1 MIKDC
6 VNVLESEKLIVT
18 SKNLKARLRKYH
30 GTHFMN
36 RHKYLIDVIMKCS
49 EYFTNKVTVRIDHNE
64 NFTNGGGQKIVAT
77 FARILVSALET
88 NSYNTTHIKF
98 KNIPTSDMTLVII
111 MIAILP
117 TVAQRTK
124 TPDDLPALYFY
135 GNAKTGKNYL
145 FKQHAAYHNVP
156 TIHTRVSRYNQ
167 QINETGFFLKD
178 LNSDT
183 LIDPFNSATIRS
195 LALGNKTTVTIK

>member
-1 MIKDC
+1 
-6 VNVLESEKLIVT
+6 
-18 SKNLKARLRKYH
+18 
-30 GTHFMN
+30 
-36 RHKYLIDVIMKCS
+36 
-49 EYFTNKVTVRIDHNE
+49 
-64 NFTNGGGQKIVAT
+64 
-77 FARILVSALET
+77 
-88 NSYNTTHIKF
+88 
-98 KNIPTSDMTLVII
+98 MTLVII

-124 TPDDLPALYFY
+124 TPDNLPALYFY

-183 LIDPFNSATIRS
+183 LIDPLLKMYKDLLYAQVMTHTTFWQKKLLKIITT
-195 LALGNKTTVTIK
+195 KTTIMLGEDDS

>member
-1 MIKDC
+1 
-6 VNVLESEKLIVT
+6 
-18 SKNLKARLRKYH
+18 
-30 GTHFMN
+30 
-36 RHKYLIDVIMKCS
+36 
-49 EYFTNKVTVRIDHNE
+49 
-64 NFTNGGGQKIVAT
+64 
-77 FARILVSALET
+77 
-88 NSYNTTHIKF
+88 
-98 KNIPTSDMTLVII
+98 MTLVII

-124 TPDDLPALYFY
+124 TPDNLPALYFY

-178 LNSDT
+178 LYSDT